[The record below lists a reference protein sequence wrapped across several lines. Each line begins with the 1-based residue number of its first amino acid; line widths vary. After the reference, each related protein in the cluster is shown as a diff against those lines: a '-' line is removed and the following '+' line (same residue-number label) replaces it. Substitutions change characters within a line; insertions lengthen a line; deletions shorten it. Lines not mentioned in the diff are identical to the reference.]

1 MSDSDKL
8 RYCII
13 YATFAIQFYIHYI
26 IYNVISQIWKK
37 KQNAT

>member
-13 YATFAIQFYIHYI
+13 YVTFSMKFYIHYI
-26 IYNVISQIWKK
+26 IYNVISQIWKR